1 MYCIKCGVELAD
13 SEKVC
18 PLCGTRVYHPD
29 IEIKTTEPP
38 FPEYK
43 LREPRMNL
51 RGIMFI
57 VTMIFAA
64 LIVQLVICNISIS
77 NASEWSGYAIG
88 AVLLLYELVALP
100 LWFKRPNPVIFV
112 PCGFAAVLAYLLY
125 IDLAVHGGWF
135 LKFAFPVVG
144 AYGLLVTAVVTLLKY
159 VRRGHLYIFGGA
171 LIAHGIYMTF
181 LEMMINIAFSEKT
194 VLQLNWSYFPLF
206 GCFILGMGLII
217 VAINNPIQESLKKK
231 FFV

>member
-1 MYCIKCGVELAD
+1 M
-13 SEKVC
+13 
-18 PLCGTRVYHPD
+18 
-29 IEIKTTEPP
+29 
-38 FPEYK
+38 
-43 LREPRMNL
+43 
-51 RGIMFI
+51 
-57 VTMIFAA
+57 
-64 LIVQLVICNISIS
+64 
-77 NASEWSGYAIG
+77 
-88 AVLLLYELVALP
+88 LLLYELVALP

-159 VRRGHLYIFGGA
+159 VRRGHLFIFGGA

-217 VAINNPIQESLKKK
+217 IAINKPMQESLKKK

>member
-125 IDLAVHGGWF
+125 IDLAAHGGWF

-181 LEMMINIAFSEKT
+181 LEMMINIAFSEKNSASA
-194 VLQLNWSYFPLF
+194 QLVILPLVRMLYSRN
-206 GCFILGMGLII
+206 G
-217 VAINNPIQESLKKK
+217 INHRCDKQTHTGIA
-231 FFV
+231 

>member
-159 VRRGHLYIFGGA
+159 VRRGHLYIFGGSTYRTRNLHDIFGNDDKYCLFRKNSA
-171 LIAHGIYMTF
+171 SAQLLI
-181 LEMMINIAFSEKT
+181 L
-194 VLQLNWSYFPLF
+194 PLF
-206 GCFILGMGLII
+206 GCFILGWD
-217 VAINNPIQESLKKK
+217 
-231 FFV
+231 

>member
-1 MYCIKCGVELAD
+1 MLKAHQSLSNKELSLRNKTMVDFYISVIKRYRKEL
-13 SEKVC
+13 
-18 PLCGTRVYHPD
+18 L
-29 IEIKTTEPP
+29 
-38 FPEYK
+38 K
-43 LREPRMNL
+43 LS
-51 RGIMFI
+51 
-57 VTMIFAA
+57 T
-64 LIVQLVICNISIS
+64 LIV
-77 NASEWSGYAIG
+77 
-88 AVLLLYELVALP
+88 
-100 LWFKRPNPVIFV
+100 
-112 PCGFAAVLAYLLY
+112 
-125 IDLAVHGGWF
+125 
-135 LKFAFPVVG
+135 

-217 VAINNPIQESLKKK
+217 VAINKPIQESLKKK

>member
-29 IEIKTTEPP
+29 IKIKPAEPP
-38 FPEYK
+38 FPEYT
-43 LREPRMNL
+43 REEPRMNIK
-51 RGIMFI
+51 GIMFI
-57 VTMIFAA
+57 TTMIFAA

-125 IDLAVHGGWF
+125 IDLVTHGGWF

-144 AYGLLVTAVVTLLKY
+144 TYGLLVTAVVTLLKY

-171 LIAHGIYMTF
+171 LIAHGVYMTF
-181 LEMMINIAFSEKT
+181 LEMMINIAFSEKA

-217 VAINNPIQESLKKK
+217 IAINKPMQESLKKK